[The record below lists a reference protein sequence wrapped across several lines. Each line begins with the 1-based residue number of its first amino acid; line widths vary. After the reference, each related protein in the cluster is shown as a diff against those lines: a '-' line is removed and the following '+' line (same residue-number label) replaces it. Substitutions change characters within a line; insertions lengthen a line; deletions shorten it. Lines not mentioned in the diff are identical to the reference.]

1 MDAHEEPLI
10 LETSKSNIESVD
22 GSGRFMFFQ
31 GKLKQLPE
39 RFQDL

>member
-1 MDAHEEPLI
+1 MDAHEGPFV
-10 LETSKSNIESVD
+10 LESSKSNIESVD
-22 GSGRFMFFQ
+22 GSGRLMFFQ